1 MTLFFRLPFAY
12 HETTLNTCF
21 YFVYISTI
29 MPPKRKAPASSA
41 SNKGSKAAAKEKAT
55 NPYDEFFE
63 AFDKV
68 QKRNPKNK
76 GAMVIKGISS
86 GEDSDSDD
94 EDDEEKEVDKSKYT
108 AEQMSTLRYVF
119 ITQKREDKLNEM
131 KEYVLGDQAT
141 HSVMMFNT
149 SFSYDILDGFNH
161 YKSSGWKKL
170 KTPADKFDSLFAY
183 TYMLKNYD
191 VWLNDN
197 EGGMEDITK
206 GLASMWKRLLKND
219 DDKLDI
225 DAEYTRPGI
234 VQLLNDFKSDIEM
247 QDLEFNFQ

>member
-1 MTLFFRLPFAY
+1 
-12 HETTLNTCF
+12 
-21 YFVYISTI
+21 

-55 NPYDEFFE
+55 NPYDEFFD

-86 GEDSDSDD
+86 GEDSDSDDEDD

-131 KEYVLGDQAT
+131 KEYVLGDQAND
-141 HSVMMFNT
+141 SVMMFNT